1 MNVVLDTNV
10 VVSAVLTTGGSCAR
24 VIDLLGTGVYR
35 LCADDRVLAEY
46 DAVLRRP
53 ELGLDPAD
61 VDHVMELV
69 RRTALPI
76 VAPPLPANLPDPDDL
91 PFLEVASAAGAVL
104 VTGNARHF
112 PAEACEG
119 VRVLSPAEF
128 LEVLRGLG

>member
-1 MNVVLDTNV
+1 MTA
-10 VVSAVLTTGGSCAR
+10 SWPST
-24 VIDLLGTGVYR
+24 
-35 LCADDRVLAEY
+35 

-53 ELGLDPAD
+53 ELGIDPAD